1 MDRHEK
7 DGPAERRP
15 HPLPFNL
22 AGHCL
27 GRAAL
32 DAGGRTGLIIVDG
45 STGAEER
52 FTFREIEQ
60 SVMRLAAGL
69 RGLALPAGSPVMVRL
84 GNQPDT
90 VFLFFAAIAAGYI
103 ALPSSVQLTHGEA
116 RFQAEDCGA
125 AVVVVTAEE
134 ADLDFGT
141 ARVIGP
147 PEFEALKR
155 TAPLAGYADTAADDA
170 AYLVYTSGTTGRAK
184 GVRHAHRAVLGRRPM
199 LDHWLGIGAGDVL
212 LHAGAFNW
220 TYTLGVGIL
229 DPWTVGATAVLAR
242 NVADPS
248 VWLQLVRRYGVTIF
262 AAVPGVYRQI
272 LRRGLEGRARLP
284 SLRHGVAAG
293 EALAPA
299 LLTEWQERIGTPIY
313 EAFGMSEI
321 STFISSAPDV
331 AIRPGSP
338 GRPQPGRVVAVLP
351 IESGCE
357 PLPPGAVG
365 LLAVRRD
372 DPGLMLGYWNR
383 PEEDAD
389 IYRDGWFVSGDLAS
403 IDADGYVWHHGRND
417 DVMNALGYRVS
428 PLEIET
434 VIAEHPSVAEVG
446 VAEYPVREDLS
457 VITAFVVPRPGF
469 EPDEAA
475 LMQVCAERLAAYKR
489 PKMFRFLPALPRSA
503 NGKLQRRR
511 LGDALRQAEKDPPG
525 ASAPGGIDGPKSR

>member
-1 MDRHEK
+1 MHRDDLDCH
-7 DGPAERRP
+7 DERRP
-15 HPLPFNL
+15 DRSPFNL

-27 GRAAL
+27 GGAAV

-45 STGAEER
+45 STGAEQR
-52 FTFREIEQ
+52 FTFREIEHA
-60 SVMRLAAGL
+60 VMCLAAGL
-69 RGLALPAGSPVMVRL
+69 QGLALPAGSPVMIRL
-84 GNQPDT
+84 GNQPDA
-90 VFLFFAAIAAGYI
+90 VFLFFAAIAAGYV
-103 ALPSSVQLTHGEA
+103 ALPSSVQLTPGEA

-125 AVVVVTAEE
+125 AAVVVTAEE
-134 ADLDFGT
+134 ACLDFGR

-147 PEFEALKR
+147 PEFDTLKR
-155 TAPLAGYADTAADDA
+155 TPPLASYADTAADDA
-170 AYLVYTSGTTGRAK
+170 AYLVYTSGTTRRPK
-184 GVRHAHRAVLGRRPM
+184 GVRHAHRALLGRRPM
-199 LDHWLGIGAGDVL
+199 LDHWLGIGPEDVL

-220 TYTLGVGIL
+220 TYTLGVGVL

-248 VWLQLVRRYGVTIF
+248 VWLDLLRRYSVTIF

-272 LRRGLEGRARLP
+272 LRRGLEGSAMLT

-299 LLTEWQERIGTPIY
+299 LLAEWQERTGAPIY

-321 STFISSAPDV
+321 STFISSAPNV

-351 IESGCE
+351 VEGGSD
-357 PLPPGAVG
+357 PLPRGAVG

-383 PEEDAD
+383 PEEEAE
-389 IYRDGWFVSGDLAS
+389 IYRGDWFVGGDLAS
-403 IDADGYVWHHGRND
+403 IDSDGCVWHHGRND

-428 PLEIET
+428 PVEIEN
-434 VIAEHPSVAEVG
+434 VIAEDPSVADVG
-446 VAEYPVREDLS
+446 VAEYKVRADLS
-457 VITAFVVPRPGF
+457 VIAAFVVLRDGF
-469 EPDEAA
+469 SRDEGA
-475 LMQVCAERLAAYKR
+475 LARRCAERLAAYKC
-489 PKMFRFLPALPRSA
+489 PKLFHFLAVLPRSA

-511 LGDALRQAEKDPPG
+511 LAAAATVADPPG
-525 ASAPGGIDGPKSR
+525 ADGTGPIAVSPPQ